1 MILAIDPGTTE
12 SAFVLYDAGDL
23 VAFDKLRNDVMLDR
37 MFELMDEHKD
47 LHHLAIEHVASYGM
61 AVGREVF
68 ATCVWT
74 GRFIQRWGG
83 PFTAIYRA
91 DVKIHLCNSM
101 RAKDANIRRAIID
114 RYPNATGGGKNPA
127 IGIKSAPGPLYGVSR
142 DVWAALGVA
151 ITYDETY
158 RLATQRKFEKP
169 DDD

>member
-12 SAFVLYDAGDL
+12 SAFVLYDNGDL
-23 VAFDKLRNDVMLDR
+23 EAFEKIPNEIMLERIPAWAAMSDT
-37 MFELMDEHKD
+37 D
-47 LHHLAIEHVASYGM
+47 HLAIEHVASYGM
-61 AVGREVF
+61 AVGKEVF

-151 ITYDETY
+151 ITYDETK
-158 RLATQRKFEKP
+158 RRKG
-169 DDD
+169 